1 MTPIG
6 ARHRATG
13 ALALGVATVAIFM
26 FAAWLAI
33 SVPTS
38 HFGLSH
44 AVQPAQITDETAHI

>member
-6 ARHRATG
+6 ARHRVTG